1 MTDGPGSSAGDVVG
15 GRYRLEAELGRGGM
29 AVVWRATD
37 LKLDRT
43 VAVKVFRREVAEAV
57 DPQRTARET
66 HLLAGMRHP
75 AVVGAL
81 DASSG
86 DADVTYLVMELVE
99 GDDLKTLLAAG
110 ALDPD
115 LTRRV
120 LADVADALALLHSR
134 GVVHRD
140 VKPANILVVREPERR
155 ATGITAKLTDFG
167 IAQAVDGTRITSSD
181 LILGTAAYLS
191 PEQVRGEPVG
201 PPSDV
206 YAVGLVLA
214 ECLTGRRAF
223 PGPPP
228 EAAVARLSSSPP
240 VPPGASAELAALFA
254 AMTAMDPADRP
265 AAVAVAATLRDLA
278 GSMTEPEE
286 ADTAR
291 VPLAA
296 PSLLAAAAL
305 GAGGPVEP
313 ESPAYGEEDPA
324 PAARRRPLLVPAI
337 AAAVIGVLG
346 GTGVLLSSPLLFGDG
361 LLPHHVAA
369 PPASGTAL
377 PPADAVSAGTDAPA
391 PTTTPTS
398 SAPPRLARS
407 TRAPVSSTAADPSSG
422 ASSEASAAP
431 SSPSPSASPSPT
443 ASPTASSPSPTPTQT
458 PTPTSTP
465 SPTDTPTPT
474 ATISPS
480 PSPTPTGTTIGKA
493 PAAAAG

>member
-1 MTDGPGSSAGDVVG
+1 MVG

-43 VAVKVFRREVAEAV
+43 VAVKVFRREIAEAV

-66 HLLAGMRHP
+66 HLLAGIRHP

-99 GDDLKTLLAAG
+99 GDDLKTLLASG

-120 LADVADALALLHSR
+120 VADVADALALLHSR

-181 LILGTAAYLS
+181 MILGTAAYLS

-201 PPSDV
+201 AASDV

-228 EAAVARLSSSPP
+228 EAAVARLSSAPP
-240 VPPGASAELAALFA
+240 APAGASAELAALFT

-265 AAVAVAATLRDLA
+265 AASAVAATLRSLA
-278 GSMTEPEE
+278 GSMTAPEE
-286 ADTAR
+286 AETAP
-291 VPLAA
+291 VPRPA
-296 PSLLAAAAL
+296 PSLLAAAA
-305 GAGGPVEP
+305 GAAAVEP
-313 ESPAYGEEDPA
+313 ADPELAAYEDEPT
-324 PAARRRPLLVPAI
+324 AAGRRRPLLVPAI

-361 LLPHHVAA
+361 LLPRHVAA
-369 PPASGTAL
+369 SGAVL
-377 PPADAVSAGTDAPA
+377 PPGDAVSAGAGSAA
-391 PTTTPTS
+391 PTTT
-398 SAPPRLARS
+398 
-407 TRAPVSSTAADPSSG
+407 V
-422 ASSEASAAP
+422 P
-431 SSPSPSASPSPT
+431 SSPSPRLTRSTVAPAQATGSSQAADSSPSGSSSSESSGSSSSPSSSASPAPS
-443 ASPTASSPSPTPTQT
+443 ASATASSPAPSTT
-458 PTPTSTP
+458 PTPTPTP
-465 SPTDTPTPT
+465 TETATPTPTPTPTPT
-474 ATISPS
+474 ATTSPS
-480 PSPTPTGTTIGKA
+480 PSPTPTGTSGTKA
-493 PAAAAG
+493 PGPAGG